1 MFEINGCYS
10 VYRES
15 LSDVLALFFVV
26 LSDLNFLSHHK
37 SPGNPIK
44 MTDHVLFSEEYS
56 GENISQCGLS
66 ADMEG
71 IASIDKYCMNPQN
84 VILPMFILEQKESR

>member
-44 MTDHVLFSEEYS
+44 MTDHVLFLR
-56 GENISQCGLS
+56 NILEKTFHNVAYQQIWRVSQ
-66 ADMEG
+66 
-71 IASIDKYCMNPQN
+71 ASINT
-84 VILPMFILEQKESR
+84 V